1 VLRKAAAAAAAGDR
15 RNIMIRNGVVVV
27 VVVAG
32 GLLHAR
38 RQRNK
43 EPCRAICC
51 GWKRVAE
58 RGTRRRRLKKPKEK
72 HYMSAPRA
80 VVYTHTHG
88 DLCLIYSA
96 GMAAKFQKR
105 TTKITS
111 E

>member
-1 VLRKAAAAAAAGDR
+1 
-15 RNIMIRNGVVVV
+15 
-27 VVVAG
+27 
-32 GLLHAR
+32 
-38 RQRNK
+38 
-43 EPCRAICC
+43 
-51 GWKRVAE
+51 VAE
-58 RGTRRRRLKKPKEK
+58 GKGGRRLKKLKEK